1 MFQFTPFPSAHYGFM
16 YRCAPIAVRGFPHSE
31 ICGSSDICSSPQ
43 LIAACHVL
51 LRLPVP
57 RHPPYALSYLTNQ
70 VAWRSVARSFFT
82 IAKLNREILVFSVR
96 NRSITLRIFM
106 LSFVKTCLTVN
117 TRYSFSIFCF
127 TLYYSVFNVHTT
139 LIKKESIV
147 VENTGFEPATPCVQ
161 GRCSP
166 S

>member
-16 YRCAPIAVRGFPHSE
+16 YRCIPIAVCGFPHSE

-70 VAWRSVARSFFT
+70 VAWRSVARSFGDLTPIFDRMVGPT
-82 IAKLNREILVFSVR
+82 PGFPSFSWSGNHGASLLLKNFSECFLVFSVR
-96 NRSITLRIFM
+96 
-106 LSFVKTCLTVN
+106 
-117 TRYSFSIFCF
+117 
-127 TLYYSVFNVHTT
+127 
-139 LIKKESIV
+139 IV
-147 VENTGFEPATPCVQ
+147 VL
-161 GRCSP
+161 P
-166 S
+166 SHFHA

>member
-1 MFQFTPFPSAHYGFM
+1 MTPIGFT
-16 YRCAPIAVRGFPHSE
+16 HSE
-31 ICGSSDICSSPQ
+31 ICGSKGMCPSPQ

-70 VAWRSVARSFFT
+70 VACRSVGRSFVSLL
-82 IAKLNREILVFSVR
+82 LNSIVKFWFSR
-96 NRSITLRIFM
+96 FESQYYPRIFM

>member
-70 VAWRSVARSFFT
+70 VAWRSVARSFVSLL
-82 IAKLNREILVFSVR
+82 LNSIVKFLVFSVR
-96 NRSITLRIFM
+96 NRSITLAFSCLVSLKLVLI
-106 LSFVKTCLTVN
+106 TCLTVN

-127 TLYYSVFNVHTT
+127 TLYYSVFNVHGGPGWTRTTDLT
-139 LIKKESIV
+139 LIRR
-147 VENTGFEPATPCVQ
+147 AL
-161 GRCSP
+161 
-166 S
+166 